1 MHRRLT
7 IFSNKKI
14 FSTLFL
20 AIIACSVRAPAKRL
34 DRARQLYYEGFY
46 DRAKVVLDS
55 SISFD
60 QLDETERLTG
70 LILSADIDIKRGEYA
85 SSSATLEEI
94 YLIRMDFKD
103 TVVMR
108 YQQIIDKLAY
118 EGRFSE
124 EIYFSKKLFLIDQ
137 KAVKK
142 EILPELTRS
151 FLMSSDTANAINSL
165 LRSLIFDDL
174 SLNVCMTLS
183 AIYKNRKM
191 YEMSISW
198 LDSAIIKPDAEK
210 ILIMQSK
217 ADILLEMS
225 KELIEQKKQGEA
237 LAYLTEAAYL
247 TQGST
252 SAEAAWL
259 AGSLYVASENYQKGR
274 IFLERVLELE
284 RSSLTREKAIKI
296 LQMI

>member
-7 IFSNKKI
+7 ISSNKKI
-14 FSTLFL
+14 FSVILF
-20 AIIACSVRAPAKRL
+20 AILACSVRAPSKRL
-34 DRARQLYYEGFY
+34 DRARQLYYDGFY

-60 QLDETERLTG
+60 HLSDDERLAG
-70 LILSADIDIKRGEYA
+70 LVLSADIDIKRGEYA
-85 SSSATLEEI
+85 SSSAVLEEI
-94 YLIRMDFKD
+94 YSSRMDFKD

-137 KAVKK
+137 NAVRK

-151 FLMSSDTANAINSL
+151 FLMSADTANAMNTL
-165 LRSLIFDDL
+165 LRSLLFEEN
-174 SLNVCMTLS
+174 SLNACMTLS
-183 AIYKNRKM
+183 DIYKNRKM
-191 YEMSISW
+191 YEVAVSW
-198 LDSAIIKPDAEK
+198 LDSAIIKPDADK
-210 ILIMQSK
+210 IQIMQDK
-217 ADILLEMS
+217 ADILVEMS
-225 KELIEQKKQGEA
+225 KELIRQKRQGEA
-237 LAYLTEAAYL
+237 LNYLAEASYL

-284 RSSLTREKAIKI
+284 RSSITREKAIKM